1 MWLWET
7 LRDFFVVPIY
17 HSRVNR
23 NAKPC
28 SGSARPSAEG
38 ENQPE
43 NIPSEFVVSLDET
56 GRKVPLIGKA
66 EVARQLLEARV
77 RTEAVPD
84 GVEILR
90 VVPGC
95 AARPRGETPPHS
107 SLSHKLLVLQLVI
120 Q

>member
-1 MWLWET
+1 M
-7 LRDFFVVPIY
+7 
-17 HSRVNR
+17 
-23 NAKPC
+23 
-28 SGSARPSAEG
+28 PSPVQAPPGPLLG

-84 GVEILR
+84 GVEILS
-90 VVPGC
+90 VVPGS
-95 AARPRGETPPHS
+95 AARPGEKHHPTLLSPTSFLYYS
-107 SLSHKLLVLQLVI
+107 S
-120 Q
+120 

>member
-1 MWLWET
+1 M
-7 LRDFFVVPIY
+7 P
-17 HSRVNR
+17 NP
-23 NAKPC
+23 AQAPP
-28 SGSARPSAEG
+28 GPSAEG

-95 AARPRGETPPHS
+95 AARPRGETPSHS
-107 SLSHKLLVLQLVI
+107 SLSHKLLVLQFVI

>member
-28 SGSARPSAEG
+28 SGSARPSAEE

-43 NIPSEFVVSLDET
+43 YIPSEFVASPDET
-56 GRKVPLIGKA
+56 GRKVPLMGKP
-66 EVARQLLEARV
+66 EEARQLLEARA

-84 GVEILR
+84 EVEMLR
-90 VVPGC
+90 VAPGC
-95 AARPRGETPPHS
+95 AARPRRG
-107 SLSHKLLVLQLVI
+107 K
-120 Q
+120 

>member
-1 MWLWET
+1 MWSWET

-17 HSRVNR
+17 H
-23 NAKPC
+23 
-28 SGSARPSAEG
+28 
-38 ENQPE
+38 
-43 NIPSEFVVSLDET
+43 LDET

-90 VVPGC
+90 AVPGS

-107 SLSHKLLVLQLVI
+107 PLSHKLLVLQFVI

>member
-1 MWLWET
+1 M
-7 LRDFFVVPIY
+7 P
-17 HSRVNR
+17 NP
-23 NAKPC
+23 AQAPP
-28 SGSARPSAEG
+28 GPSAEG

-90 VVPGC
+90 AVPGS
-95 AARPRGETPPHS
+95 AARPRRETPPHS
-107 SLSHKLLVLQLVI
+107 SLTHKLLVLQLVI